1 MSGTNPS
8 SSSSSSASSGLGA
21 SGGGSVAQWI
31 VQWHEINES
40 ATPAARAEMLKSMY
54 TFFTSKG
61 HENLVKQLSY
71 DEAREILVD
80 LLRVRYRTA
89 EIKGNRAI
97 RVETVRSA
105 VVELVDS
112 GEQFEEEDENAQE
125 EEQGE
130 QEEEELQ
137 QSAGGTP
144 TKLRSSKDE
153 AREISD
159 VRSPIRPRRERRA
172 KTIAADRQIAEH
184 DQEVINS
191 FSRRVNRMKAPAG
204 VGDNVSKTKHKGARK
219 SARRPVT
226 PDPSDDSS
234 SGPSTSD
241 SDSDS
246 AGSSSSDGF
255 TSPDDESSSDS
266 DNRVRVKGDKKL
278 SKGRIKTL
286 KQKQGSKLAEYI
298 WGKSHGHVKRACIAF
313 PCTRSKRNEKE
324 LWVLGSIFDSLM
336 RSGKVRLYEKS
347 MRLLALRIS
356 ALQSYEITGSW
367 DVADQFGE
375 DSVQNGLL
383 SRKQLSKAAKSAE
396 RIKKISSR
404 VAAPPKDKP
413 RHPRDDRDPA
423 AASRSLPGGYGPY
436 RPPAARPQG
445 SANTNTEGSTAP
457 GGAGLGA
464 K

>member
-159 VRSPIRPRRERRA
+159 VRSPIRPRREES
-172 KTIAADRQIAEH
+172 Q
-184 DQEVINS
+184 
-191 FSRRVNRMKAPAG
+191 
-204 VGDNVSKTKHKGARK
+204 
-219 SARRPVT
+219 
-226 PDPSDDSS
+226 DDC
-234 SGPSTSD
+234 G
-241 SDSDS
+241 
-246 AGSSSSDGF
+246 
-255 TSPDDESSSDS
+255 
-266 DNRVRVKGDKKL
+266 
-278 SKGRIKTL
+278 
-286 KQKQGSKLAEYI
+286 
-298 WGKSHGHVKRACIAF
+298 
-313 PCTRSKRNEKE
+313 
-324 LWVLGSIFDSLM
+324 
-336 RSGKVRLYEKS
+336 
-347 MRLLALRIS
+347 
-356 ALQSYEITGSW
+356 
-367 DVADQFGE
+367 
-375 DSVQNGLL
+375 
-383 SRKQLSKAAKSAE
+383 
-396 RIKKISSR
+396 
-404 VAAPPKDKP
+404 
-413 RHPRDDRDPA
+413 
-423 AASRSLPGGYGPY
+423 
-436 RPPAARPQG
+436 
-445 SANTNTEGSTAP
+445 GSTNC
-457 GGAGLGA
+457 
-464 K
+464 